1 MIDSIKIAI
10 LRKFGRELVYTKD
23 CKILADT
30 ICQETGSRI
39 STTTIRRLYGFLKST
54 TVPGKYTLN
63 ILASFIGFKDWTQY
77 CKYKQKHPKPN
88 VISKE
93 NWTDFH
99 NKTLSFS
106 KETYKMI
113 AGQSGIPF
121 NAVVSRKD
129 AENRIDRFLKS
140 SNSALSFIAPGGFG
154 KSSMLAKWFENN
166 WINTQSNDAILFLN
180 ASLMINFLNA
190 DFKLD
195 TWIQE
200 QLGLDNKNALKYY
213 LEHSEECESK
223 IIFVIDALDEITY
236 DNLKLERLFI
246 QINQFIL
253 NYKDFSRFKL
263 IITSRNSTWGKF
275 AMPFVMKGNELKD
288 CWYDLYDNLEEIS
301 EANLYSFKHEEIQL
315 VLNNTINCQYKSALK
330 VEELAYPHKRVISNP
345 FFLELFVKMY
355 SPNRSYKL
363 SEGRELIK
371 EYIKNKIFYSRFSE
385 EKVDILNGILDLIE
399 HGINGTAAKKWALR
413 ELFPIHLKTAGNYYN
428 AYQELVS
435 YGIISEYTS
444 TNEFNSY
451 CKYVKITNEMLF
463 EALITTS
470 LIEENKGVDFELIKK
485 VDQRYQGYELKNR
498 LISSLISSE
507 LFNKKYLSLD
517 NLLLLSEDTLS
528 DPYVLETILKS
539 AIDTEQFKSDFIGEK
554 ALNKQAD
561 KLFSKAFE
569 DKLSLNVNDKY
580 LLNIVVEKA
589 TSKSLKIKSIGL
601 LLISAIF
608 SLDKKNAEKCFQELL
623 KEEADTS
630 CSGSAIAIR
639 LASIAMYR
647 YFIDNDNSC
656 VELLRLFYY
665 REMAFVNYDEN
676 ISGTDGEFELI
687 MCMAL
692 IYIKSYHKVI
702 QLIDDAEHLYYKD
715 GRKVN
720 SNNYKLLQC
729 YKLFAQKALGV
740 QMDQSKIDYLL
751 SNKQIVKSSN
761 NYYLQ
766 IYYYSFLSSCSI
778 EGCGNLNVEEYFNK
792 AIEISEYANYHLCT
806 TVLNRKMAN
815 YYNTINQKV
824 KEEICFSEERR
835 ILKNH
840 SSDYTLDALLV

>member
-1 MIDSIKIAI
+1 MIERIKEEI
-10 LRKFGRELVYTKD
+10 LQKFGRELVYTKD

-63 ILASFIGFKDWTQY
+63 ILAGFVGFKDWMQY
-77 CKYKQKHPKPN
+77 CKYKQKQPRSTA
-88 VISKE
+88 ISKE
-93 NWTDFH
+93 NWIDFH
-99 NKTLSFS
+99 NKALSFS

-129 AENRIDRFLKS
+129 AENRIDRFLNS

-166 WINTQSNDAILFLN
+166 WIKKQSNDAILFLN
-180 ASLMINFLNA
+180 ASLMINFLNV

-200 QLGLDNKNALKYY
+200 KLGLDNQDALKFY
-213 LEHSEECESK
+213 LEHSEECESR

-253 NYKDFSRFKL
+253 NYKDSSKFKL

-301 EANLYSFKHEEIQL
+301 EANLYTLKQDEIQF
-315 VLNNTINCQYKSALK
+315 VLNNTINCQYKSVLK

-345 FFLELFVKMY
+345 FFLELFVKLY
-355 SPNRSYKL
+355 SPNRTYKL
-363 SEGRELIK
+363 SEGGELMK

-470 LIEENKGVDFELIKK
+470 LIEENKGVDFELVKK

-517 NLLLLSEDTLS
+517 NILLLSEDTLS

-539 AIDTEQFKSDFIGEK
+539 AIHTEQFKFDFIGEK
-554 ALNKQAD
+554 ALNKQVNR
-561 KLFSKAFE
+561 LLSKAFE
-569 DKLSLNVNDKY
+569 EKLSLNVNDKY
-580 LLNIVVEKA
+580 LLDIVA
-589 TSKSLKIKSIGL
+589 GNAISKSLKIKSIGL
-601 LLISAIF
+601 LLTSAIF
-608 SLDKKNAEKCFQELL
+608 SFDVKNAKKYLQELL
-623 KEEADTS
+623 TEEADTS

-647 YFIDNDNSC
+647 YFIDNEETC

-676 ISGTDGEFELI
+676 RSGTDGEFELI

-702 QLIDDAEHLYYKD
+702 QLIDDTEHLYYKD
-715 GRKVN
+715 RRKRN

-729 YKLFAQKALGV
+729 YKIFAQKALGLEI
-740 QMDQSKIDYLL
+740 DKPKIDYLL
-751 SNKQIVKSSN
+751 TNLQIVKSSN

-766 IYYYSFLSSCSI
+766 IYYYSFLSSCSLA
-778 EGCGNLNVEEYFNK
+778 GNHYLKVEEYFNK

-806 TVLNRKMAN
+806 TGLHRKMAN

-824 KEEICFSEERR
+824 KEDICLSEERR

-840 SSDYTLDALLV
+840 PSDYALDALSV